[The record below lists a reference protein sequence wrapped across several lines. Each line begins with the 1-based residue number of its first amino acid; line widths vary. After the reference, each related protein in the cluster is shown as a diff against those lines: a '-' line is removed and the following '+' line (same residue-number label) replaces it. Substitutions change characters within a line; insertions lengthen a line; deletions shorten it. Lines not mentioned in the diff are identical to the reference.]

1 MAYKAETPLGK
12 KLEEF
17 LQIQVNKII
26 SLEQQLKIGEYEGT
40 LTPDKPEWKKL
51 NLSLKLSTKTVAL
64 IKKVTDGYQK
74 KLDAIFHAIITA
86 EASSISLPSLA
97 GDVGAAAGLAQ
108 IYIREKAK
116 EQFED
121 LLRVVDEQGREGY
134 KAAKG
139 SVRNSKKIMRRMRDS
154 AKNRKKFLNLE
165 KWKKESLQSE
175 EIT

>member
-1 MAYKAETPLGK
+1 MAYKAETPIGR

-26 SLEQQLKIGEYEGT
+26 NLEQQLKIGEYEGT

-74 KLDAIFHAIITA
+74 KLDAIFLAIITA
-86 EASSISLPSLA
+86 EFASGTAGQFPNPLA
-97 GDVGAAAGLAQ
+97 AAQ

-116 EQFED
+116 EQFDD

>member
-1 MAYKAETPLGK
+1 MAYKAETPIGR

-17 LQIQVNKII
+17 LLRQVNKII
-26 SLEQQLKIGEYEGT
+26 NLEQQLKIGEYEGT

-64 IKKVTDGYQK
+64 IKKVTDGYKK
-74 KLDAIFHAIITA
+74 KLDAIFFAIITA
-86 EASSISLPSLA
+86 EAGSISKA
-97 GDVGAAAGLAQ
+97 GTAALGVAE

-154 AKNRKKFLNLE
+154 AKNREKFLNLE

>member
-1 MAYKAETPLGK
+1 MAYKAETPIGR

-17 LQIQVNKII
+17 LLRQVNKII
-26 SLEQQLKIGEYEGT
+26 NLEQQLKIGEYEGT

-64 IKKVTDGYQK
+64 IKKVTDGYKK
-74 KLDAIFHAIITA
+74 KLDAIFFAIITA
-86 EASSISLPSLA
+86 EAGSITKA
-97 GDVGAAAGLAQ
+97 GTAGIGVAE

-154 AKNRKKFLNLE
+154 AKNREKFLNLE

>member
-17 LQIQVNKII
+17 LLVQVTKII
-26 SLEQQLKIGEYEGT
+26 NLEQQLKIGEYEGT

-64 IKKVTDGYQK
+64 IKKVTDGYKK
-74 KLDAIFHAIITA
+74 KLDAIFFAIITA
-86 EASSISLPSLA
+86 EAGSITKA
-97 GDVGAAAGLAQ
+97 GTAGIGVAE

-154 AKNRKKFLNLE
+154 AKNREKFLNLE